1 MNMVF
6 KCRLQTTSSPQNFET
21 LNCIKS
27 HVTTGHYMKLG
38 TVTTTIL
45 EALYLMWGS

>member
-1 MNMVF
+1 
-6 KCRLQTTSSPQNFET
+6 
-21 LNCIKS
+21 
-27 HVTTGHYMKLG
+27 MKLD